1 MKTLKIGDLLAKV
14 PIVQGGMGV
23 GISLSGLASAVANA
37 GGVGVISTA
46 GLGVIYNNIS
56 KDLNEASIHG
66 LREELR
72 KAREKSKGIIG
83 VNIMVALTNFADMV
97 KTSIEEKADIIF
109 AGAGL
114 PLNLPSFLKEGSTTK
129 LAPIVSSARAL
140 KVICR
145 RWIGEY
151 GYVPDAVVVEGPK
164 AGGHLGYSNEQL
176 NDPAY
181 ALENI
186 VPEVVEAAREIG
198 EKNGKHIP
206 VIAGGGIYTGEDIVK
221 FMALGADGVQM
232 GTRFV
237 TTEEYSTDDVARFT
251 FSCDENGSL
260 EYKIKMKNG
269 EEIELFGTV
278 NSCSDE
284 FIKEYGS
291 MYGYAAHLTEKFRA
305 SNYIIEEKIIGVE
318 HMEKH
323 YADTEVWDEINSN
336 EFNPLFN
343 RAFGAE
349 YPPGSTYKMCTL
361 ISAMENYSSAK
372 QDLILKY
379 GETIVDK
386 GVFTEYDGFAPTCL
400 AWTSGKY
407 THGEIDGS
415 LALCYSCNYFFY
427 ELGDLMNEDMPVETA
442 QQLGLG
448 VPTGIELVEKTGKL
462 NTKEQ
467 KRKVY
472 GTGVNANFSAGDRIL
487 GAIFSAIVAIGI
499 FVLGVNLSESVM
511 PDNSVTSKTSQE
523 ESLLYKKVA
532 EVTFLVIEEAKKI
545 DEKKEQHIKE
555 NSQQSL

>member
-56 KDLNEASIHG
+56 KDLNQASIYG

-114 PLNLPSFLKEGSTTK
+114 PLNLPSFLKEDSVTK
-129 LAPIVSSARAL
+129 LVPIVSSARAL

-164 AGGHLGYSNEQL
+164 AGGHLGYSHEQL

-237 TTEEYSTDDVARFT
+237 ATEECDASDIFKQSYVNAKREDIEIIQSPVGMPGRAIRNSFLDKVKEGLKQPKMCPFNCIKTCDVVNSPYCIMLALFNAYKGKM
-251 FSCDENGSL
+251 ENGYAFAGSNAWRVDRIMSVNEL
-260 EYKIKMKNG
+260 INTLV
-269 EEIELFGTV
+269 EEF
-278 NSCSDE
+278 
-284 FIKEYGS
+284 
-291 MYGYAAHLTEKFRA
+291 
-305 SNYIIEEKIIGVE
+305 EEK
-318 HMEKH
+318 
-323 YADTEVWDEINSN
+323 
-336 EFNPLFN
+336 
-343 RAFGAE
+343 
-349 YPPGSTYKMCTL
+349 
-361 ISAMENYSSAK
+361 AK
-372 QDLILKY
+372 ELNQ
-379 GETIVDK
+379 
-386 GVFTEYDGFAPTCL
+386 VF
-400 AWTSGKY
+400 
-407 THGEIDGS
+407 
-415 LALCYSCNYFFY
+415 
-427 ELGDLMNEDMPVETA
+427 
-442 QQLGLG
+442 
-448 VPTGIELVEKTGKL
+448 
-462 NTKEQ
+462 
-467 KRKVY
+467 
-472 GTGVNANFSAGDRIL
+472 
-487 GAIFSAIVAIGI
+487 
-499 FVLGVNLSESVM
+499 
-511 PDNSVTSKTSQE
+511 
-523 ESLLYKKVA
+523 
-532 EVTFLVIEEAKKI
+532 EA
-545 DEKKEQHIKE
+545 
-555 NSQQSL
+555 